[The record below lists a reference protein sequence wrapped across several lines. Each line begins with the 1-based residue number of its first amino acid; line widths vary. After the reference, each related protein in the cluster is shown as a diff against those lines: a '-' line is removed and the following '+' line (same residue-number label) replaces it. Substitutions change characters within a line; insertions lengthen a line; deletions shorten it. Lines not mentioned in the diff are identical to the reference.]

1 MVGRALLAL
10 LLLCAPAA
18 ATDDRDHDGIDD
30 QSDVCPDEPE
40 DKDGW
45 EDLDGC
51 PDPDIDDGGPLA
63 SRFVPFRRGQVFV
76 ASLARPAL
84 VQLADELRRDKSMK
98 LIEVI
103 GHRAASEPAELAV
116 TRAAVVQRYLVSRG
130 VAPERLR
137 ASHVAAPG
145 HPEVRFRLVE
155 PAPTPG
161 G

>member
-1 MVGRALLAL
+1 MVRGSLIAL
-10 LLLCAPAA
+10 LLLCAPASA
-18 ATDDRDHDGIDD
+18 ADDRDRDGIDD
-30 QSDVCPDEPE
+30 QSDICPDEPE

-63 SRFVPFRRGQVFV
+63 SRFVPFRQGQAFV

-84 VQLADELRRDKSMK
+84 VQLADELQRDKSFK
-98 LIEVI
+98 LIEVV
-103 GHRAASEPAELAV
+103 GHRTASEAPALAV

-145 HPEVRFRLVE
+145 HAEVRFRVVE